1 MLKSWNFLLVI
12 FFLLT
17 LSACSN
23 GKQKASETTING
35 ESIEINT
42 QENGTLTIACDDI
55 IFPVID
61 ELTNDFKS
69 MFPNIKVSNILSVT
83 GASLQSLDSE
93 EVDIV
98 CSSLPENS
106 FNSNQR
112 TALPLASDV
121 LVLIVNFNHAELQT
135 LVIHGISANT
145 LKNIFNESTTDW
157 NKVNSAITT
166 SLPLKAYIP
175 PKSSGSAD
183 YLATFTDSKPSDIK
197 ISDTQFEKD
206 VLKNVESMPISLG
219 FCSHTLAY
227 NFSTG
232 FRKSTI
238 YIIGTDWNNS
248 GSLENNELIW
258 DELSNLKNA
267 YLKKSIPSG
276 LVRTFSAIYLK
287 ESKNTATQH
296 YIDFLKKS
304 GPLTFEKYGFYNI
317 NN

>member
-238 YIIGTDWNNS
+238 YIT
-248 GSLENNELIW
+248 
-258 DELSNLKNA
+258 KNC
-267 YLKKSIPSG
+267 SIRE
-276 LVRTFSAIYLK
+276 VRFFRI
-287 ESKNTATQH
+287 
-296 YIDFLKKS
+296 
-304 GPLTFEKYGFYNI
+304 
-317 NN
+317 